1 MEWKKWEFA
10 GIQEI
15 QKGGS
20 KVKRFVSL
28 MVLGLLVVGLVG
40 GLSASGFAQAQ
51 KTLVV
56 AVGAPPRTMNPH
68 GSDADCNLGV
78 MANIFEGLLSRD
90 VTGELKPGLAT
101 SWERIDALTWR
112 FHLRQGVKFHNGN
125 DFTWEDV
132 KFSFERLKEP
142 YPVSEFL
149 FFGGTTKSV
158 ETVDGDPWTIDIKT
172 TIPMPYFADNL
183 HQIFIMDKESTE
195 ARSIGE
201 VGLYPIGTGPYKFVE
216 WVKGAYLK
224 LTANEDYWGGPPPI
238 KNVELRPVVEPSTR
252 IAAIATGEVDILQD
266 IPVEL
271 FDTVA
276 ANPDLEV
283 ITRPARRA
291 IYLGLRNELGFP
303 TNDIRVRRAI
313 YMAINE
319 DEIIEKVMFGHAF
332 PASQIPDPPTVGYD
346 PTIRRLPYDPERAK
360 ELLTEAGYPD
370 GFKIK
375 LSGPNDRYVR
385 DAQICEAVAKQL
397 AKVGIEVELDT
408 KPKAIFFPEV
418 DEHIYDFYLI
428 GWFDGSYDFGRS
440 FSKLLHSV
448 DVERGYGGLNGADYT
463 DPTLDRLLEE
473 SAEIVD
479 PDLRAEKLQLLNR
492 IAMEEKIAVIP
503 LHYQEDSYAVYKGRG
518 IKFTPRADTWIV
530 FKEISIEE

>member
-1 MEWKKWEFA
+1 MKKLIFL
-10 GIQEI
+10 II
-15 QKGGS
+15 IS
-20 KVKRFVSL
+20 SL
-28 MVLGLLVVGLVG
+28 VLGLIIVTSTNV
-40 GLSASGFAQAQ
+40 AAAN
-51 KTLVV
+51 KDTLIV
-56 AVGAPPRTMNPH
+56 AVASPPRTMNPH
-68 GSDADCNLGV
+68 GSDADCNLSV
-78 MANIFEGLLSRD
+78 MANIFEGLLYRD
-90 VTGELKPGLAT
+90 APGKLGPGLAT
-101 SWERIDALTWR
+101 SWKRIDELTWR
-112 FHLRQGVKFHNGN
+112 FTLRQDVKFHNGN

-132 KFSFERLKEP
+132 KFTFQRLKEP

-149 FFGGTTKSV
+149 FFGGIVKSV

-172 TIPMPYFADNL
+172 TISIPYFVENL

-201 VGLYPIGTGPYKFVE
+201 VGQYPIGTGPYKFVE

-224 LTANEDYWGGPPPI
+224 LTINEGYWGVLPPI
-238 KNVELRPVVEPSTR
+238 KNAEIMPVTESSTR
-252 IAAIATGEVDILQD
+252 LAAITTGKVDIMQD

-271 FDTVA
+271 FDTAV
-276 ANPDLEV
+276 ANPNLEI

-291 IYLGLRNELGFP
+291 IYLGLRNEPTFP
-303 TNDIRVRRAI
+303 GSDIRVRRAI

-346 PTIRRLPYDPERAK
+346 PTIKRLSYDPERAK
-360 ELLTEAGYPD
+360 ILLAEAGFPD
-370 GFKIK
+370 GFKMK
-375 LSGPNDRYVR
+375 LTGPNDRYVR

-418 DEHIYDFYLI
+418 DEHKLDFYLI

-440 FSKLLHSV
+440 LSKLLHSV
-448 DVERGYGGLNGADYT
+448 DVERGYGGLNGADYS
-463 DPTLDRLLEE
+463 DLTLDRLLEE

-479 PDLRAEKLQLLNR
+479 PALRAEKLRLLNR
-492 IAMEEKIAVIP
+492 TAMEEKVAIIP

-518 IKFTPRADTWIV
+518 IKFTPRADTWIL
-530 FKEISIEE
+530 FREITF

>member
-1 MEWKKWEFA
+1 MRKLIFL
-10 GIQEI
+10 II
-15 QKGGS
+15 IS
-20 KVKRFVSL
+20 SL
-28 MVLGLLVVGLVG
+28 VLGLIIVTSTNV
-40 GLSASGFAQAQ
+40 AAAN
-51 KTLVV
+51 KDTLIV
-56 AVGAPPRTMNPH
+56 AVAAPPRTMNPH
-68 GSDADCNLGV
+68 GSDADCNLSV
-78 MANIFEGLLSRD
+78 MGNIFEGLLYRD
-90 VTGELKPGLAT
+90 APGKLEPGLAT
-101 SWERIDALTWR
+101 SWKRIDELTWR
-112 FHLRQGVKFHNGN
+112 FTLRQDVKFHNGN

-132 KFSFERLKEP
+132 KFTFQRLKEP

-149 FFGGTTKSV
+149 FFGGIVKSV

-172 TIPMPYFADNL
+172 TISIPYFVENL

-201 VGLYPIGTGPYKFVE
+201 VGQYPIGTGPYKFVE

-224 LTANEDYWGGPPPI
+224 LTINEGYWGVLPPI
-238 KNVELRPVVEPSTR
+238 KNAEIMPVTESSTR
-252 IAAIATGEVDILQD
+252 LAAITTGKVDIMQD

-271 FDTVA
+271 FDTAVT
-276 ANPDLEV
+276 NPNLEI

-291 IYLGLRNELGFP
+291 IYLGLRNEPTFP
-303 TNDIRVRRAI
+303 GSDIRVRRAI

-346 PTIRRLPYDPERAK
+346 PTIKRLSFDPERAK
-360 ELLTEAGYPD
+360 ILLAEAGFPD
-370 GFKIK
+370 GFKMK
-375 LSGPNDRYVR
+375 LTGPNDRYVR

-418 DEHIYDFYLI
+418 DEHILDFYLI

-440 FSKLLHSV
+440 LSKLLHSV
-448 DVERGYGGLNGADYT
+448 DVERGYGGLNGADYS
-463 DPTLDRLLEE
+463 DLTLDRLLEE

-479 PDLRAEKLQLLNR
+479 PALRAEKLRLLNR
-492 IAMEEKIAVIP
+492 TAMEEKVAIIP

-518 IKFTPRADTWIV
+518 IKFTPRADTLIL
-530 FKEISIEE
+530 FREITF

>member
-1 MEWKKWEFA
+1 MRKLIFL
-10 GIQEI
+10 II
-15 QKGGS
+15 IS
-20 KVKRFVSL
+20 SL
-28 MVLGLLVVGLVG
+28 VLGLIIVTSTNV
-40 GLSASGFAQAQ
+40 AAAN
-51 KTLVV
+51 KDTLIV
-56 AVGAPPRTMNPH
+56 AVAAPPRTMNPH
-68 GSDADCNLGV
+68 GSDADCNLSV
-78 MANIFEGLLSRD
+78 MGNIFEGLLYRD
-90 VTGELKPGLAT
+90 APGKLEPGLAT
-101 SWERIDALTWR
+101 SWKRIDELTWR
-112 FHLRQGVKFHNGN
+112 FTLRQDVKFHNGN

-132 KFSFERLKEP
+132 KFTFQRLKEP

-149 FFGGTTKSV
+149 FFGGIVKSV

-172 TIPMPYFADNL
+172 TISIPYFVENL

-201 VGLYPIGTGPYKFVE
+201 VGQYPIGTGPYKFVE

-224 LTANEDYWGGPPPI
+224 LTINEGYWGVLPPI
-238 KNVELRPVVEPSTR
+238 KNAEIMPVTESSTR
-252 IAAIATGEVDILQD
+252 LAAITTGKVDIMQD

-271 FDTVA
+271 FDTAVT
-276 ANPDLEV
+276 NPNLEI

-291 IYLGLRNELGFP
+291 IYLGLRNEPTFP
-303 TNDIRVRRAI
+303 ASDIRVRRAI

-346 PTIRRLPYDPERAK
+346 PTIKRLSFDPERAK
-360 ELLTEAGYPD
+360 ILLAEAGFPD
-370 GFKIK
+370 GFKMK
-375 LSGPNDRYVR
+375 LTGPNDRYVR

-418 DEHIYDFYLI
+418 DEHKLDFYLI

-440 FSKLLHSV
+440 LSKLLHSV
-448 DVERGYGGLNGADYT
+448 DVERGYGGLNGADYS
-463 DPTLDRLLEE
+463 DLTLDRLLEE

-479 PDLRAEKLQLLNR
+479 PALRAEKLRLLNR
-492 IAMEEKIAVIP
+492 TAMEEKVAIIP

-518 IKFTPRADTWIV
+518 IKFTPRADTWIL
-530 FKEISIEE
+530 FREITF